1 MLAWAMKHNEH
12 GGCLHLHRL
21 AALTCSPRRRAA
33 AVPPLRRRG
42 GLVLLSLRSLARS
55 LALRGRSPFL
65 SGCPS
70 VRPSVV
76 RASSSVCAVSIRPCP
91 LPHPFGSD
99 RVSPFHPLGRPP
111 PTLTHSLLALSI
123 SVERD
128 SRRVSC
134 LARLDPDPIGRALT
148 SQSVDRGRPSRRGVR
163 ATDTCRENPGNPG
176 NE

>member
-1 MLAWAMKHNEH
+1 ME
-12 GGCLHLHRL
+12 
-21 AALTCSPRRRAA
+21 AAFICIGWLLSPVPLA
-33 AVPPLRRRG
+33 AVPQPSHHYG
-42 GLVLLSLRSLARS
+42 AAAALSSSLCARSLARS

-111 PTLTHSLLALSI
+111 PTLTHSLLALSL
-123 SVERD
+123 SDERD